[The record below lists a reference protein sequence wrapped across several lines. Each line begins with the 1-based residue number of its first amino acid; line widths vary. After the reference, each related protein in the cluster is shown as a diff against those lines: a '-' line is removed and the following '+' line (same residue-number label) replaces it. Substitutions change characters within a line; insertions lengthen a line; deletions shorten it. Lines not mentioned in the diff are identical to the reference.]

1 MAYSF
6 LLPLIN
12 FFSVGIQIISIQKG
26 VCLKI
31 YVFVVSLFEIYFQFP
46 LTFLYGNNLH
56 FVFLFEQRGL
66 EQLLC
71 PWLIVFPSDYLIS
84 VCEIIRQLIDTV
96 FFFICGYCI
105 YNDIKDNK
113 YQTFN
118 ISFLLCLL
126 VLCAMRFVSVI
137 IMIVIRA
144 VKGNSEERGKKS
156 GKTIKNELEWE
167 TLKNTN
173 EDEKVNTN
181 PVEIDEI
188 KLNNSKEKK
197 EH

>member
-1 MAYSF
+1 MEYKLF
-6 LLPLIN
+6 L
-12 FFSVGIQIISIQKG
+12 SKKEYV
-26 VCLKI
+26 LK
-31 YVFVVSLFEIYFQFP
+31 YVSLFEIYFQFP

-56 FVFLFEQRGL
+56 SVFLFEQRGL

-71 PWLIVFPSDYLIS
+71 PWLIFFQSDYLIS

-144 VKGNSEERGKKS
+144 VKSNSEERGKKS